1 MRWGLLKVSVDTMAI
16 TALPLDCWLKERLKN
31 WVQLSGHQG
40 TIVPA
45 SNHSLWKK
53 QPQGSHTEAKA
64 YSQIMLDPALKG
76 VTPNFIREIQHRN
89 EVFIEIQDLL
99 AEVNNF
105 LKRKFTVE
113 LHKMPP
119 LSLTGFP
126 DPSTRAIM
134 DIKIGSR
141 TFLESEVA
149 NKHKRVD
156 LYKKMIELAPNEPTD
171 QERQDEAITKLRYM
185 QFRERK
191 SSSATLGFR
200 IEAAQLPGVP
210 IQKNFK
216 QIRTRLQVR
225 RALRHFCGT
234 DKVCKQLAKRLRHI
248 RDSVEASSFFACHEI
263 VGSSVLLIHD
273 GGTNPTS
280 NKEVKVGAWLID
292 FAKCHR
298 IEGGGK
304 LTHRRPWDLGNH
316 EDGYLIGLDNL
327 MELLEGNEEEEEEE
341 RNDENNNNEERIN
354 LKFKGEKEIINGK

>member
-1 MRWGLLKVSVDTMAI
+1 MAI

-99 AEVNNF
+99 AE
-105 LKRKFTVE
+105 
-113 LHKMPP
+113 
-119 LSLTGFP
+119 FP

-327 MELLEGNEEEEEEE
+327 MELLEGNEEEEEG
-341 RNDENNNNEERIN
+341 NDENNNNNEERIN
-354 LKFKGEKEIINGK
+354 LKFNEEKEIINGK

>member
-1 MRWGLLKVSVDTMAI
+1 
-16 TALPLDCWLKERLKN
+16 
-31 WVQLSGHQG
+31 
-40 TIVPA
+40 
-45 SNHSLWKK
+45 
-53 QPQGSHTEAKA
+53 
-64 YSQIMLDPALKG
+64 MLDPALRG

-99 AEVNNF
+99 AE
-105 LKRKFTVE
+105 
-113 LHKMPP
+113 
-119 LSLTGFP
+119 FP

-134 DIKIGSR
+134 DIKIGTR

-171 QERQDEAITKLRYM
+171 QERQDEAITKL
-185 QFRERK
+185 
-191 SSSATLGFR
+191 
-200 IEAAQLPGVP
+200 
-210 IQKNFK
+210 
-216 QIRTRLQVR
+216 RTRLQVR

-304 LTHRRPWDLGNH
+304 LTHRHPWDLGNH
-316 EDGYLIGLDNL
+316 EDGWVGGEVTLRPRCFLMIPVYHYLVA
-327 MELLEGNEEEEEEE
+327 MV
-341 RNDENNNNEERIN
+341 R
-354 LKFKGEKEIINGK
+354 